1 MMRLAG
7 ACSVTLRPTAS
18 VTVMGWAPASAP
30 LSIRQSKVHARA
42 NRNTIF
48 LPYRGLKPV
57 NQNLQHAARA
67 GFYPG
72 VDAIALGQ
80 CRRGNHLARQTLAQQ
95 FACRS
100 EEHTSELQSLMRN
113 SYAVFCFKKNK

>member
-95 FACRS
+95 FACLDQYGIVAMEIGRAS
-100 EEHTSELQSLMRN
+100 CRERACQ
-113 SYAVFCFKKNK
+113 YV